1 MPPLIALIRSR
12 RCGHHGIWPKRLLAW
27 KSMGWPSSGG
37 DMFSM
42 FTLNYVAQDVWVQT
56 RVEEPLATYGRQHAL
71 GGHDGFAKVAWNKKS
86 IARKP
91 LFCLGSWSTQ
101 WPTWATWTRS
111 SGSWTTRR
119 RLLPMCN
126 ILPSKKI
133 LLHKS
138 STLIL
143 FKELSSSI
151 FQSLSVSQQVR
162 HRCHLFR
169 SPFCS
174 IY

>member
-42 FTLNYVAQDVWVQT
+42 FILNYVAQDVWVQT

-119 RLLPMCN
+119 RRSPMCS
-126 ILPSKKI
+126 ILPSKNISKLSKEVPHQISFELKI
-133 LLHKS
+133 
-138 STLIL
+138 
-143 FKELSSSI
+143 
-151 FQSLSVSQQVR
+151 
-162 HRCHLFR
+162 
-169 SPFCS
+169 
-174 IY
+174 